1 LRNVTFTDGV
11 RYVADTAGAY
21 WLVDIVA
28 ITQRHDRAIAAQ
40 PFQHWKLGV
49 ADNASAVVTCDDGN
63 GKEVYQLAIS
73 WTDFPR
79 EAPRIS
85 QNGVLAAKPQHE
97 MRVQP
102 RMR

>member
-1 LRNVTFTDGV
+1 MSTNQRNTLPVSSV
-11 RYVADTAGAY
+11 V
-21 WLVDIVA
+21 V
-28 ITQRHDRAIAAQ
+28 
-40 PFQHWKLGV
+40 V